1 MKTKVSILFYAKKA
15 KAAVN
20 GLIPIYTRITI
31 NSKRIEL
38 STNRFVEISKWSTEA
53 GKMKGTSEEARSI
66 NNHLDLLKSQ
76 IRDAEME
83 LTHKKIALTS
93 ETIKSKLL
101 GVDER
106 ARMLV
111 PIFQDHNN
119 KIKELVGKEYAPG
132 TLERYN
138 TSLKH
143 TIEFMQWKYDISD
156 IDITKIDH
164 AFITDYEFWLRS
176 VRNCANNTAVK
187 YIKNF
192 NKIIKICLANHW
204 IEKNPFANYKS
215 KVKEVERVYLTEDEI
230 QSIMEKEFKTERL
243 SLVRDIFLF
252 SCFTGL
258 AYIDVKN
265 LTKTHISI
273 GIDGEK
279 WIFTHRQ
286 KTESASKIP
295 ILPVSQMIIDKYENH
310 PQCNNEDKLLP
321 ILSNQ
326 KMNAYLKEL
335 ADICNIDKELTFHIA
350 RHTFA
355 TTVTLT
361 NGVPIES
368 VSKMLGHKNLRTT
381 QHYAKVLDKK
391 VSEDMRI
398 LKDKFAYQE
407 NKLNKSGV
415 S

>member
-31 NSKRIEL
+31 NGKRIEL
-38 STNRFVEISKWSTEA
+38 STNRFVEMSKWSTEA
-53 GKMKGTSEEARSI
+53 GKVKGTSEEARSI

-83 LTHKKIALTS
+83 LIHRKIAITT

-101 GVDER
+101 GIDER

-143 TIEFMQWKYDISD
+143 TIEFMHWKYNVSD

-204 IEKNPFANYKS
+204 IDKNPFANYKS

-265 LTKTHISI
+265 LTKTHISF

-295 ILPVSQMIIDKYENH
+295 ILPVTQMIIDKYENH
-310 PQCNNEDKLLP
+310 PQCCNEEKLLP

-335 ADICNIDKELTFHIA
+335 ADICNIDKELTFHICSPYVCN
-350 RHTFA
+350 HS
-355 TTVTLT
+355 
-361 NGVPIES
+361 N
-368 VSKMLGHKNLRTT
+368 
-381 QHYAKVLDKK
+381 
-391 VSEDMRI
+391 
-398 LKDKFAYQE
+398 AYQWRSNRKCE
-407 NKLNKSGV
+407 QNARPQKPTHHPALC
-415 S
+415 

>member
-31 NSKRIEL
+31 NGKRIEL
-38 STNRFVEISKWSTEA
+38 STNRFVEMSKWSTEA
-53 GKMKGTSEEARSI
+53 GKMKGASEEARSI

-83 LTHKKIALTS
+83 LIHKKIALTT

-119 KIKELVGKEYAPG
+119 KIKELIGKEYAPG
-132 TLERYN
+132 TLERYT

-143 TIEFMQWKYDISD
+143 TIEFMQWKYNVSD

-204 IEKNPFANYKS
+204 IDRNPFANYKS

-265 LTKTHISI
+265 LTKSHISL

-310 PQCNNEDKLLP
+310 PQCKNEDKLLP

-355 TTVTLT
+355 TTITLT

-398 LKDKFAYQE
+398 LRDKFTLKIASKISQ
-407 NKLNKSGV
+407 
-415 S
+415 